1 MNSEQDFNIQS
12 SGQYAEDYPPKNGR
26 RKNNRHHSVIWVL
39 ACFVA
44 FMAGICVAVV
54 LTDRIDFNKDNENN
68 LPVSAEVALPDER
81 EVVLTRD
88 ELDAMLEG
96 AAAQAIAEAETDR
109 EQAVESARAEILN
122 GIMTGLATGDE
133 TTVEVLR
140 PFYPDYIVAVSNG
153 SFHFVPINR
162 ELKLNS
168 YSDENLNILE
178 SGEYQYMDG
187 ANVIS
192 HKGIDVSR
200 FQGNIDWNAVAQDGV
215 EFAFIRV
222 ANRGYGS
229 GKLVEDEKFE
239 ANLEGALA
247 AGIHVGVYVFSQAIT
262 EEEVLEEAG
271 LVMDKLAP
279 YNVKCPIVIDVEKT
293 LDSSGRP
300 TGRMNDLSV
309 EERTN
314 LTLLFCQTIE
324 QAGYKPMIYHN
335 LEMGAVLIDI
345 ETLEGYDKWF
355 AYYNDDMYYP
365 YEYKIWQYSD
375 KGSVN
380 GIGSDVDLNISF
392 SAFWEE

>member
-1 MNSEQDFNIQS
+1 MSSEQDFNIQS
-12 SGQYAEDYPPKNGR
+12 SGQYAEESLKKNGKR
-26 RKNNRHHSVIWVL
+26 RKNRQHSMMWVMI
-39 ACFVA
+39 CFMA
-44 FMAGICVAVV
+44 FMTVICVTVVLVDRLDLKKEDEYNIPVSALATLPAEEKVV
-54 LTDRIDFNKDNENN
+54 LTQ
-68 LPVSAEVALPDER
+68 
-81 EVVLTRD
+81 D
-88 ELDAMLEG
+88 ELDAMLQE
-96 AAAQAIAEAETDR
+96 AAAQAMAEAEADR
-109 EQAVESARAEILN
+109 AQAVEAARAEILDR
-122 GIMTGLATGDE
+122 IMAGLSTGDE

-140 PFYPDYIVAVSNG
+140 PFYPDHIVAVSSG
-153 SFHFVPINR
+153 KFHFVPINR

-222 ANRGYGS
+222 ANRGYGT

-239 ANLEGALA
+239 TNLEGALA
-247 AGIHVGVYVFSQAIT
+247 AGIHVGVYIFSQAIT

-293 LDSSGRP
+293 LDS
-300 TGRMNDLSV
+300 TGRMNQLSV

-345 ETLEGYDKWF
+345 ETLEEYDKWF

-375 KGSVN
+375 KGKVN